1 MLKFLEPKASR
12 TSKLYLIK
20 YFLSMM
26 INGSES
32 IPLFLY
38 PIMYHNTLV
47 GGLGGYFP
55 SSKLRSESQD
65 GTLDNLL

>member
-1 MLKFLEPKASR
+1 
-12 TSKLYLIK
+12 
-20 YFLSMM
+20 MM

-32 IPLFLY
+32 IHLFLY

-65 GTLDNLL
+65 GILDNLL